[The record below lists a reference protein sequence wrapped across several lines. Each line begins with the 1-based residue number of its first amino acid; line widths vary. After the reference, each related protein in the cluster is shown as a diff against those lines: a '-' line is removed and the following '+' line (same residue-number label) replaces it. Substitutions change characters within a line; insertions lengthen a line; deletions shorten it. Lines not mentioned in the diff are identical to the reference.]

1 MSDFVVSNVL
11 TDGLA
16 PLAFAVMNTFWSTG
30 IRMVKYIT
38 IVDRVSVIIKRNSH
52 ARKNHN
58 VLEY

>member
-30 IRMVKYIT
+30 IRMVEYIT
-38 IVDRVSVIIKRNSH
+38 VVDRVSVIIKRNSH
-52 ARKNHN
+52 ARKKS
-58 VLEY
+58 